1 MHPDRTYCPAWRI
14 RWECWK
20 SRPTEQGTRVGF
32 RLSLQKRCSRADATP
47 AAAWATDQHP
57 DERRAAPGGYGT
69 MNKMSVA
76 TFDTL
81 AAVRNLEKAGMGTS
95 QAEAVTETIRVAVFQ
110 GVATKEDVAALR
122 SATSE
127 DIAELRA
134 ETKADI
140 AALRADLNAEIG
152 GLRGEMKADIGT
164 LRADF
169 EKFRADMTW
178 RMVVIMGGMLGLFAA
193 LDLFFLN

>member
-1 MHPDRTYCPAWRI
+1 
-14 RWECWK
+14 
-20 SRPTEQGTRVGF
+20 
-32 RLSLQKRCSRADATP
+32 
-47 AAAWATDQHP
+47 
-57 DERRAAPGGYGT
+57 
-69 MNKMSVA
+69 MSVA

-110 GVATKEDVAALR
+110 GVATKED
-122 SATSE
+122 
-127 DIAELRA
+127 IAELRA
-134 ETKADI
+134 K
-140 AALRADLNAEIG
+140 
-152 GLRGEMKADIGT
+152 MKADIGA

>member
-1 MHPDRTYCPAWRI
+1 M
-14 RWECWK
+14 K
-20 SRPTEQGTRVGF
+20 
-32 RLSLQKRCSRADATP
+32 
-47 AAAWATDQHP
+47 
-57 DERRAAPGGYGT
+57 
-69 MNKMSVA
+69 KMSVA

-95 QAEAVTETIRVAVFQ
+95 QAEAVTETIRIAVFQ
-110 GVATKEDVAALR
+110 GVATKEDIAELR

-127 DIAELRA
+127 DIAELRAETKADIAELRA

-140 AALRADLNAEIG
+140 AALRADLNAGLG
-152 GLRGEMKADIGT
+152 GLRGEMKADIGA

-178 RMVVIMGGMLGLFAA
+178 RMVVIMSGLLALFAA